1 MGNRSAMQHDKQAET
16 DREYEAR
23 ARLLA
28 TLAGR
33 ASDASIAIAQ
43 WQLAKCYAL
52 LARWRRQRRSDADDR
67 NTNKQS

>member
-1 MGNRSAMQHDKQAET
+1 MQHDGQTET

-28 TLAGR
+28 KLAGR

-52 LARWRRQRRSDADDR
+52 LARWRRQHRSDAVS
-67 NTNKQS
+67 TKKQP